1 MFRKTVIISFAIL
14 ALLSIRAQADRQE
27 QVIDYLSNITHN
39 LQIQHSGVYNCW
51 LLHFSNKSVLSPMLD
66 NIAQR
71 LNNQDVSL
79 LQSNHRGQHVRIFR
93 EPNLVIILWG
103 NQQQTFDNF
112 YTSQWIVNIPPEC
125 PTIVLFELDE
135 TETDQPRK
143 IGDYFQTRSVLY
155 FALIAIN
162 KDAVYCFHYQPLRIT
177 SHSGLPTLDQLFF
190 DRLQTM
196 QFKTLVAGYVKDYY
210 TSIYCEKLPGEDIRL
225 FLLFAETQQLTFHL
239 QQLRC
244 NSNES
249 LAQCLSRYN
258 PIHLMLNRFFM
269 AQYDKFAVSGVA
281 MEQFAIATPKG
292 RLLTVWEIMI
302 KPFQHSVWGMIL
314 GILVAYQII
323 HQLKPTLFSNNL
335 LALALF
341 GFDKRQLVLSKSFE
355 KITAC
360 ALIVLFFQLKCAY
373 EAKLVSYITEAP
385 RVPDAKS
392 VEDLRERNITVH
404 YRNFN
409 ITLVHKLDG
418 MVQFYGKNQFEFDG
432 ITIVENRAALITEKL
447 FADNMDGYG
456 MQYTLLSENVYDA
469 IPFYVFGAKSL
480 LVRRFHNFQQRVFE
494 AGMQQRWRREYY
506 NCFLWYIIRDRLKY
520 THHSERTYDGSSII
534 ISYNHLKPLML
545 FFFVQW
551 TLEVMVFGIE
561 LLVGILERSQIGVI

>member
-1 MFRKTVIISFAIL
+1 
-14 ALLSIRAQADRQE
+14 
-27 QVIDYLSNITHN
+27 
-39 LQIQHSGVYNCW
+39 
-51 LLHFSNKSVLSPMLD
+51 MLD

-71 LNNQDVSL
+71 LSNQDVSL
-79 LQSNHRGQHVRIFR
+79 LQADHWGHHVPTLR
-93 EPNLVIILWG
+93 EPNMVIILWE

-143 IGDYFQTRSVLY
+143 IGDYFQTRLVFY
-155 FALIAIN
+155 FVLIAIN
-162 KDAVYCFHYQPLRIT
+162 KDAVFCFRYQPLRIK

-190 DRLQTM
+190 DRLLTM
-196 QFKTLVAGYVKDYY
+196 QFKSLVAGYVKDFY
-210 TSIYCEKLPGEDIRL
+210 TSIYCEKHGEDTML
-225 FLLFAETQQLTFHL
+225 FLLFAETQQLTLHL

-249 LAQCLSRYN
+249 LAQCVSRYN
-258 PIHLMLNRFFM
+258 PIHLILNRFFM

-292 RLLTVWEIMI
+292 RLLTVWEIML
-302 KPFQHSVWGMIL
+302 KPFQHSAWGMIL
-314 GILVAYQII
+314 GILVSYQII

-341 GFDKRQLVLSKSFE
+341 GFDKRQLVLSKSIE

-360 ALIVLFFQLKCAY
+360 ALIVLFFHLKCAY

-409 ITLVHKLDG
+409 ISLVHKLNG
-418 MVQFYGKNQFEFDG
+418 MVKFYGKDLFEFDG

-456 MQYTLLSENVYDA
+456 MQYTLLNEHVYEA

-480 LVRRFHNFQQRVFE
+480 LVRRFHNFQQRVLE

-561 LLVGILERSQIGVI
+561 ILVGIFKRSQYIGVI